1 MFSGPATIMDAP
13 GLTQIYEMCAK
24 GSHYLKQ
31 HRTGQNRGPGFLQG
45 SWCRPSAQ
53 VGYYFRH
60 LVPVIGTAG
69 QNLGQRYHFMLGRS
83 DHSRRLRNGLLP
95 VERLRTNTNPPQPL
109 LAFFCIQFGF
119 PVISTS
125 ETLFAFETFSHGGYH
140 SPSLVRV

>member
-1 MFSGPATIMDAP
+1 MDAP
-13 GLTQIYEMCAK
+13 GLNQIYEMCAK

-53 VGYYFRH
+53 VGYYFRQ
-60 LVPVIGTAG
+60 LVPVIGTGG

-95 VERLRTNTNPPQPL
+95 VERLRTNT
-109 LAFFCIQFGF
+109 
-119 PVISTS
+119 
-125 ETLFAFETFSHGGYH
+125 TLHSLFLPSFAFSSA
-140 SPSLVRV
+140 SP